1 MGYCVGLIWQ
11 GFGSGGLRL
20 HKGPSAGQCRKR
32 AEGTP
37 HTGDPC
43 GPGEAHYG
51 AGCPPTLP
59 IALVCYQ

>member
-32 AEGTP
+32 AG
-37 HTGDPC
+37 
-43 GPGEAHYG
+43 G
-51 AGCPPTLP
+51 APRTEQEIPVAQERPTVEQAVPLHFP
-59 IALVCYQ
+59 LL